1 MVYESIYWV
10 HTSIYSVT
18 HFIFPISSWVAY
30 MMACTFPSSNA
41 ISADILEEDYFI
53 IIYWLSR
60 DCQRFKGFEINKG
73 KSCISEYTALLENPM
88 TKALWSSGSAKTQLQ
103 EMHGS
108 DHPSITHD
116 RWENIDL
123 LLWSSQLHFACSAA
137 LDIFLAIGNNW
148 GSGFQWPW
156 QPMNYCWICA

>member
-1 MVYESIYWV
+1 
-10 HTSIYSVT
+10 
-18 HFIFPISSWVAY
+18 

-88 TKALWSSGSAKTQLQ
+88 TKAL
-103 EMHGS
+103 
-108 DHPSITHD
+108 
-116 RWENIDL
+116 
-123 LLWSSQLHFACSAA
+123 
-137 LDIFLAIGNNW
+137 
-148 GSGFQWPW
+148 
-156 QPMNYCWICA
+156 